1 MKKNITLIMTALILN
16 AFFAFP
22 LTSSA
27 QAPGSLDL
35 TFDTDGKVTTA
46 IGTSNDEGRSVAIQS
61 DGKIVVAG
69 QSYNGT
75 NYDFAVVRYNANG
88 SLDNTFDTDGK
99 VTTAI
104 GTGNDAGRSVA
115 IQSDG
120 KIVVVG
126 SSVNGSYANYAVVRY
141 NTNGSLDNT
150 FDTDGKVTTAVG
162 AYGDEGY
169 GIVIQNDS
177 KIVVAGTS
185 STGAA
190 EAFSLIRYNANGSLD
205 NTFDTDGKVTTPTGF
220 NSNLYGRALAIQS
233 DGKIL
238 VAGFMQDL
246 SIFDFALIRYNTNG
260 SLDITFDTDGI
271 VTTDIGNFWEEGHS
285 IAIQSDGKIL
295 VAGESEN
302 AFNYE
307 FALVRYNT
315 NGSLDNSFDTD
326 GIVTTSVGSG
336 DDEAY
341 DLAIQSDG
349 KILVVGGSSNG
360 SNYDFG
366 LARYNINGSLDNT
379 FDTDGKVTTSI
390 GTAFDH
396 AYSVAIQSD
405 GKIVV
410 AGQSQNG
417 ANFNIAL
424 ARYNNTSTIGINE
437 TDNQSTEIKVYPN
450 PTCNNLTIEFGQAA
464 KNFNVKII
472 SLTGQILFEN
482 FYQSSSKIDI
492 DTKQLASG
500 MYMAYLKDDESST
513 YIKFIKE

>member
-1 MKKNITLIMTALILN
+1 M
-16 AFFAFP
+16 P
-22 LTSSA
+22 LSR
-27 QAPGSLDL
+27 SL
-35 TFDTDGKVTTA
+35 
-46 IGTSNDEGRSVAIQS
+46 
-61 DGKIVVAG
+61 
-69 QSYNGT
+69 
-75 NYDFAVVRYNANG
+75 
-88 SLDNTFDTDGK
+88 SLLK
-99 VTTAI
+99 C
-104 GTGNDAGRSVA
+104 R
-115 IQSDG
+115 
-120 KIVVVG
+120 
-126 SSVNGSYANYAVVRY
+126 
-141 NTNGSLDNT
+141 L
-150 FDTDGKVTTAVG
+150 
-162 AYGDEGY
+162 
-169 GIVIQNDS
+169 
-177 KIVVAGTS
+177 
-185 STGAA
+185 
-190 EAFSLIRYNANGSLD
+190 
-205 NTFDTDGKVTTPTGF
+205 
-220 NSNLYGRALAIQS
+220 
-233 DGKIL
+233 
-238 VAGFMQDL
+238 
-246 SIFDFALIRYNTNG
+246 
-260 SLDITFDTDGI
+260 
-271 VTTDIGNFWEEGHS
+271 
-285 IAIQSDGKIL
+285 
-295 VAGESEN
+295 
-302 AFNYE
+302 
-307 FALVRYNT
+307 
-315 NGSLDNSFDTD
+315 SLDNSFDTD